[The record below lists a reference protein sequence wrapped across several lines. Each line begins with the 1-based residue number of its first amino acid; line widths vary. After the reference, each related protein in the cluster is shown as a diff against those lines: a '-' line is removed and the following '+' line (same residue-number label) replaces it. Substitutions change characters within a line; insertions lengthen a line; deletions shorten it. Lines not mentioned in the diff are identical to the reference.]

1 MTPAKQRPFDEE
13 LVRLRDMRAMM
24 YLLRFAKESRG
35 LFTIALLFLTLSS
48 IAGVLSARTLG
59 SLAQDGLIKGQLRQ
73 SVLFGTAI
81 IFLEVASI
89 VFTYY
94 GRRILSQASLASVLR
109 VRAALFEH
117 LEALPMKFFD
127 TQPQGRIVT
136 RVTHDVETMESFFS
150 QTLARLLNAII
161 SLVVVLTAMLLL
173 DIKVGLALAAAMIPA
188 LIVTWSVRNP
198 VRHWNREFAIRN
210 SAINA
215 KLSEFLNGLPVIR
228 ALGIED
234 WSKKDFDLTIEHHLE
249 SAVRINRL
257 NSWSRPLIMFL
268 TSLPLA
274 LFIGFGG
281 YGVIGGTLSLAVYI
295 SFIRLSERF
304 LQPMNVISQEIHVVQ
319 TALANTERVAS
330 FLMNATEKDEL
341 GTEDTLQPDTLR
353 GEIEFKHVHM
363 SYDSTKFVLKDV
375 SFTIKAGEKI
385 GLAGRTGS
393 GKTSTLALLSR
404 LYEFQDGELRVD
416 GMDIRKIHRER
427 LRRAIGVVNQE
438 AIVFEA
444 SLRENLLA
452 GSELPE
458 AEVLEACRTT
468 GFARVMQA
476 NALTLDSI
484 IYDQGANLS
493 AGERQLLSLTRILI
507 KDPSI
512 LILDEATANID
523 PDYER
528 LVHEA
533 VEKVMLGRTCFIIA
547 HRLDT
552 LKACNRLLVFRDGQL
567 VEDGALDV
575 LLANPNSY
583 YKQLYDNSKKQEEPV
598 LSS

>member
-1 MTPAKQRPFDEE
+1 VSTAERPHEE
-13 LVRLRDMRAMM
+13 KLVRLRDLKAML
-24 YLLRFAKESRG
+24 YLLRFTEGSRG
-35 LFTIALLFLTLSS
+35 RFGFALFFLMLSS
-48 IAGVLSARTLG
+48 VAGVLSARALG
-59 SLAQDGLIKGQLRQ
+59 SLAQDGLLKGELRA
-73 SVLFGTAI
+73 SILLGSAI
-81 IFLEVASI
+81 IALEVSAI
-89 VFTYY
+89 AFTYF
-94 GRRILSQASLASVLR
+94 GRRILSQASLESVLR
-109 VRAALFEH
+109 IRSALFDH
-117 LEALPMKFFD
+117 LEVLPMKFFD

-161 SLVVVLTAMLLL
+161 SLVVVFVAMMLL
-173 DIKVGLALAAAMIPA
+173 DFRIGLILAAAMLPA
-188 LIVTWSVRNP
+188 LAVTYLVRNP

-234 WSKKDFDLTIEHHLE
+234 WSRRDFDETVDHHLE
-249 SAVRINRL
+249 SAIQINRL

-281 YGVIGGTLSLAVYI
+281 IGVIEGTLSLAVYI

-319 TALANTERVAS
+319 TALTNTERVAS
-330 FLMNATEKDEL
+330 FLLNPTEKEEL
-341 GTEDTLQPDTLR
+341 GQEDLLEPAR
-353 GEIEFKHVHM
+353 FEGKVEFKHVHM
-363 SYDSTKFVLKDV
+363 AYDAAKFVLKDV
-375 SFTIKAGEKI
+375 SFTIAPGQKI

-404 LYEFQDGELRVD
+404 LYEFQDGEIRVD
-416 GMDIRKIHRER
+416 GMDIRKIRRER

-444 SLRENLLA
+444 SLRENILA
-452 GSELPE
+452 GSELND
-458 AEVLEACRTT
+458 AAVVEACNTT
-468 GFARVMQA
+468 GFGRVMAA
-476 NALTLDSI
+476 NGLSLDSE

-507 KDPSI
+507 KNPSI
-512 LILDEATANID
+512 LVLDEATANID
-523 PDYER
+523 PHYER
-528 LVHEA
+528 LVHDA
-533 VEKVMLGRTCFIIA
+533 VEKIMVGRTCFIIA

-552 LKACNRLLVFRDGQL
+552 LRACDRILVFRDGQL
-567 VEDGALDV
+567 AEDGPLDAL
-575 LLANPNSY
+575 LSNPNSY
-583 YKQLYDNSKKQEEPV
+583 YKQLYDNAKKQEEPV
-598 LSS
+598 LPS

>member
-1 MTPAKQRPFDEE
+1 MATPERSSDETV
-13 LVRLRDMRAMM
+13 LRLRDLRAMF
-24 YLLRFAKESRG
+24 YLLRFARESRG
-35 LFTIALLFLTLSS
+35 LFALALGFLTLSS

-59 SLAQDGLIKGQLRQ
+59 SLAQDGLMRGRVDQ
-73 SVLFGTAI
+73 SILLGVGIIVLEI
-81 IFLEVASI
+81 ASI
-89 VFTYY
+89 LLTYS
-94 GRRILSQASLASVLR
+94 GRRILSRASLASILR
-109 VRAALFEH
+109 IRAAIFDH

-136 RVTHDVETMESFFS
+136 RITHDVETMESFFS
-150 QTLARLLNAII
+150 QTLARVLNAVI

-173 DIKVGLALAAAMIPA
+173 NWQIGLALAAAMIPA
-188 LIVTWSVRNP
+188 LAVTWGVRNP
-198 VRHWNREFAIRN
+198 VRHWNREFALRN

-228 ALGIED
+228 ALGIEE
-234 WSKKDFDLTIEHHLE
+234 WSQRDFDRSIDHHLE
-249 SAVRINRL
+249 SAIRINRL

-281 YGVIGGTLSLAVYI
+281 LSVISGALTLAVYI
-295 SFIRLSERF
+295 SFIRLAERF

-319 TALANTERVAS
+319 TALTNTERVAS
-330 FLMNATEKDEL
+330 FLTNPTEAKEL
-341 GTEDTLQPDTLR
+341 GTEDVLEPTELR
-353 GEIEFKHVHM
+353 GEIEFTHVHM
-363 SYDSTKFVLKDV
+363 AYDSAKFVLKDV
-375 SFTIKAGEKI
+375 SFRIDAGQKI

-404 LYEFQDGELRVD
+404 LYEFQDGEIRID
-416 GMDIRKIHRER
+416 GMDIRKIRREH
-427 LRRAIGVVNQE
+427 LRNAIGVVNQE

-452 GSELPE
+452 GSSLED
-458 AEVLEACRTT
+458 ARVLEACNTT
-468 GFARVMQA
+468 GFARVMRA
-476 NALTLDSI
+476 NGLSLDSP

-493 AGERQLLSLTRILI
+493 AGEKQLLSLTRILI
-507 KDPSI
+507 KNPSI

-523 PDYER
+523 PAYER
-528 LVHEA
+528 LVHDA
-533 VEKVMLGRTCFIIA
+533 VEKIMVGRTCFIIA

-552 LKACNRLLVFRDGQL
+552 LRSCDRLLVFRDGQL
-567 VEDGALDV
+567 IEDGSLEK
-575 LLANPNSY
+575 LLADPNSY
-583 YKQLYDNSKKQEEPV
+583 YKQLYENSKKQEEAP

>member
-1 MTPAKQRPFDEE
+1 MTTADRPHEE
-13 LVRLRDMRAMM
+13 KLVRLRDMRAML
-24 YLLRFAKESRG
+24 YLLRFTQGSRG
-35 LFTIALLFLTLSS
+35 RFGFALALLTASS
-48 IAGVLSARTLG
+48 VTGVLSARTLG
-59 SLAQDGLIKGQLRQ
+59 SLAQDGLMKGQLQQ
-73 SVLFGTAI
+73 SVIFGSAI
-81 IFLEVASI
+81 IVLEIASI
-89 VFTYY
+89 FCTYF

-109 VRAALFEH
+109 IRSALFDH
-117 LEALPMKFFD
+117 LELLPMKFFD

-136 RVTHDVETMESFFS
+136 RVTHDVDTMEGFFS

-173 DIKVGLALAAAMIPA
+173 DVRVGLCLAAAMIPA
-188 LIVTWSVRNP
+188 LIVTYSVRNP

-228 ALGIED
+228 SLGIEE
-234 WSKKDFDLTIEHHLE
+234 WSRRDFDKTIEHHLE
-249 SAVRINRL
+249 SAIHINRL

-281 YGVIGGTLSLAVYI
+281 YGVIEGTLSLAVYI
-295 SFIRLSERF
+295 SFIRLAERF

-319 TALANTERVAS
+319 TALTNTERVAS
-330 FLMNATEKDEL
+330 FLVNPTERDEL
-341 GTEDTLQPDTLR
+341 GTGDTLEPASFK
-353 GEIEFKHVHM
+353 GEVEFKHIHM
-363 SYDSTKFVLKDV
+363 AYDSAKAVLKDV
-375 SFTIKAGEKI
+375 SFTVRAGEKI

-404 LYEFQDGELRVD
+404 LYEFQDGELRID
-416 GMDIRKIHRER
+416 GMDIRKIRREH

-444 SLRENLLA
+444 PLRENLLA
-452 GSELPE
+452 GSELSDE
-458 AEVLEACRTT
+458 AVLEACRTT
-468 GFARVMQA
+468 GFARVMRDSH
-476 NALTLDSI
+476 LTLDSS

-507 KDPSI
+507 KNPSI

-523 PDYER
+523 PEYER

-533 VEKVMLGRTCFIIA
+533 VEKVMVGRTCFIIA

-552 LKACNRLLVFRDGQL
+552 LKACDRILVFREGEL
-567 VEDGALDV
+567 AEAGPLNE

-583 YKQLYDNSKKQEEPV
+583 YKQLYDNSKRQEEP
-598 LSS
+598 LLPS